1 MSFHGCARGRQPKHR
16 GKWKGHP
23 RKNKI
28 NYLHRSL
35 NRIVASK
42 RVQDNRTH
50 YFFGHG
56 HSSGLSPEWR
66 EREREWRKKGHREGE
81 RQRCGC
87 AICKE
92 PLKPKDKQTDW
103 TDQTKPSQI
112 RNGWDV
118 RNGIKMPSVGVERS
132 SSKIM
137 HGAAVHCLSKFVLL
151 CQSLTVMWLAEN
163 STIYGN
169 MQRNRS
175 PPATQPN
182 NVWTSFWIE
191 IGKYTVL

>member
-1 MSFHGCARGRQPKHR
+1 MPTAGHQFYGKPQATQILHQRIQVGAGILHLQAASVSFCRGSACAKFALHCKEQRLLIESKEVPNSQKDTNTQARKQNRHLNFWPCGHRVMSFHGCARGRQPKHR

-35 NRIVASK
+35 NRFVASK

-66 EREREWRKKGHREGE
+66 EGEREREWRKKGHREGE

-92 PLKPKDKQTDW
+92 PLKPKDKQTD
-103 TDQTKPSQI
+103 
-112 RNGWDV
+112 
-118 RNGIKMPSVGVERS
+118 
-132 SSKIM
+132 
-137 HGAAVHCLSKFVLL
+137 
-151 CQSLTVMWLAEN
+151 
-163 STIYGN
+163 
-169 MQRNRS
+169 
-175 PPATQPN
+175 
-182 NVWTSFWIE
+182 
-191 IGKYTVL
+191 